1 VFIKNIND
9 ISKCQQFCKKT
20 YLPTLK
26 RLSKTRKY
34 KKLGRYYLP
43 YHSMTDDVFAKGV
56 QPAYMREAE
65 LKHGRLAMV
74 AALLLPL
81 SEQFSDRL
89 GINFFQEN
97 PEFVVS
103 GLSLMVLNEFTSM
116 VYGWEDPLVK
126 PFALKEDYQPGDLKF
141 TIGVTEETMGTQ
153 MDKELNNGRLAM
165 IGIFGMIV
173 QELVTHQQLF

>member
-1 VFIKNIND
+1 MRYSSSVVVLLASRSVSGFQDAKTKPD
-9 ISKCQQFCKKT
+9 IRG
-20 YLPTLK
+20 PTAPFENV
-26 RLSKTRKY
+26 
-34 KKLGRYYLP
+34 KLFDQY
-43 YHSMTDDVFAKGV
+43 VVAKGV

-81 SEQFSDRL
+81 SEQFSDSL

-97 PEFVVS
+97 PAFIVT

-126 PFALKEDYQPGDLKF
+126 PFALKEGYQPGDLKF
-141 TIGVTEETMGTQ
+141 TLGVTEETMGTQ

-165 IGIFGMIV
+165 IGVLGMMV

>member
-1 VFIKNIND
+1 MRFVILSSALLSAWALD
-9 ISKCQQFCKKT
+9 ATKKPIIRGLT
-20 YLPTLK
+20 APFENV
-26 RLSKTRKY
+26 
-34 KKLGRYYLP
+34 KLFDQY
-43 YHSMTDDVFAKGV
+43 VVAKGI
-56 QPAYMREAE
+56 QPSFMREAE

-81 SEQFSDRL
+81 SEQFTDNL
-89 GINFFQEN
+89 GIHFFQEN
-97 PEFVVS
+97 PEFIVS

-141 TIGVTEETMGTQ
+141 TGVTEETMGTQ

-165 IGIFGMIV
+165 IGIFGMMV
-173 QELVTHQQLF
+173 QELVTGHQLF